1 MTVKPALK
9 NELWYYF
16 FIGIVLISL
25 HFFLSFYESKAAYNH
40 YSFLSRSWGFNHIK
54 FYDVPFTIVFY
65 SILLALAIPFVNQ
78 KIYLWTEK
86 AISSVNF
93 PKKIKYPVFILIGI
107 AAFCYFYVNRNT
119 YFLLGDYTLRIS
131 QTMKQDFIMTE
142 YFTMKLLYYIC
153 TFFSKYDISPTRCFV
168 MVSCVAGGIF
178 VTIYCF
184 IANLLGENRFQKII
198 LFVGGIMSG
207 MLLMFCGYLDI
218 YALPVVFTSV
228 YIYMSLL
235 YINNK
240 KYFLP
245 AIISLAIAIAGH
257 FLCIAFAPAL
267 FIAWYH
273 HNKHKLPFIVR
284 MSPRKRLLVILT
296 CSFVAIMMVYNLKT
310 GFILPLYTP
319 PKSPKYLTLFSFAH
333 IWEYINGQLLGC
345 GISLIII
352 SVSLFKII
360 REKLSLSIQIY
371 FFITGSAGMLLVAF
385 LANLHRGSGDWDILS
400 LPAITLNTLAVL
412 LLLRL
417 KSVYQKLASYLL
429 IILIGYNTLNACL
442 WIHIN
447 SGHKSLEKVE
457 NMIVTDPG
465 TYYTSKLPG
474 IVQLIY
480 IYKENKLMKE
490 AERLAYKACD
500 FLPLGD
506 IRGCTMYADLL
517 IINHKDAQA
526 VEFYENYLK
535 KNQNVPQAYA
545 YLIFKYQEKN
555 QNEKVLPL
563 IFRLYQAFK
572 TNPNLFLI
580 YMQPQECIDIFEYLR
595 GYIKATN
602 PTADL
607 KEING
612 VIAKLKQIKA
622 RQPAVK

>member
-1 MTVKPALK
+1 MTVKPAQK
-9 NELWYYF
+9 NDLWYYF

-25 HFFLSFYESKAAYNH
+25 HFFLTFHEGKIAYNH
-40 YSFLSRSWGFNHIK
+40 YSFLNRSWGFNHIK
-54 FYDVPFTIVFY
+54 FYDVPVTVIFY
-65 SILLALAIPFVNQ
+65 SILLALAIPFINQ
-78 KIYLWTEK
+78 KIYLWIEK
-86 AISSVNF
+86 AIWAVKF
-93 PKKIKYPVFILIGI
+93 PKKIKYPLFIVMGI
-107 AAFCYFYVNRNT
+107 VAFFYFYTVRNA

-153 TFFSKYDISPTRCFV
+153 TFFSRFNISPNQCFV
-168 MVSCVAGGIF
+168 TISCVAGGIF
-178 VTIYCF
+178 VTVYCF
-184 IANLLGENRFQKII
+184 IANLLGENRFQKVM
-198 LFVGGIMSG
+198 LFIGGIMSG
-207 MLLMFCGYLDI
+207 MLLMFCGYIDI
-218 YALPVVFTSV
+218 YALPIVFTAV

-245 AIISLAIAIAGH
+245 ALISLAIAIAGH
-257 FLCIAFAPAL
+257 FLCVAFAPAL

-273 HNKHKLPFIVR
+273 HNKNKLPFITK
-284 MSPRKRLLVILT
+284 MSSVKRLMAILVCTLI
-296 CSFVAIMMVYNLKT
+296 AIMMVYNLKT

-319 PKSPKYLTLFSFAH
+319 AKNLKYLTLFSFTH

-345 GISLIII
+345 GVSLIII
-352 SVSLFKII
+352 SVSLYKII

-385 LANLHRGSGDWDILS
+385 LSNLHRGSGDWDISS

-417 KSVYQKLASYLL
+417 KSIHQKLASYLL

-457 NMIVTDPG
+457 NMLITDPG

-490 AERLAYKACD
+490 AERLAHKACD
-500 FLPLGD
+500 FLPVGD

-517 IINHKDAQA
+517 ILNHKDAQA

-572 TNPNLFLI
+572 TNPNLFLL
-580 YMQPQECIDIFEYLR
+580 YMQPQQYIDMFEYLQ
-595 GYIKATN
+595 GYLRATN
-602 PTADL
+602 PNADL

-622 RQPAVK
+622 KQPITK